1 MCAKK
6 RETKKYNRSC
16 SNTQLS
22 AHIWQWR
29 LWWWQ
34 RPSCPACTRR
44 HRSSKWEG
52 PAQGLDKS
60 PKSQPRKGCKGTI
73 SQVLLKLQAQ
83 RSPLSQARLQWW
95 LPWNLT
101 ILGHLRPSTGFGL
114 RGKHCSLVVGHLRAA
129 HEDQVQ
135 GNEDEDHVHVQG
147 NEDEDHVHRDD
158 GVNYSRDGGGICLS
172 TLGYLNMCVRLFR
185 NYFDYQ
191 ERLQILNLHII

>member
-1 MCAKK
+1 M
-6 RETKKYNRSC
+6 
-16 SNTQLS
+16 
-22 AHIWQWR
+22 
-29 LWWWQ
+29 
-34 RPSCPACTRR
+34 
-44 HRSSKWEG
+44 
-52 PAQGLDKS
+52 
-60 PKSQPRKGCKGTI
+60 
-73 SQVLLKLQAQ
+73 
-83 RSPLSQARLQWW
+83 
-95 LPWNLT
+95 T

>member
-1 MCAKK
+1 M
-6 RETKKYNRSC
+6 
-16 SNTQLS
+16 
-22 AHIWQWR
+22 
-29 LWWWQ
+29 
-34 RPSCPACTRR
+34 
-44 HRSSKWEG
+44 
-52 PAQGLDKS
+52 
-60 PKSQPRKGCKGTI
+60 
-73 SQVLLKLQAQ
+73 
-83 RSPLSQARLQWW
+83 
-95 LPWNLT
+95 T
-101 ILGHLRPSTGFGL
+101 ILGHPRPSTGFGL

-135 GNEDEDHVHVQG
+135 GNEDGDHVHVQG